1 MLFLRMDGKMVEVR
15 HLEHGITI
23 LGHAGYAEPGQ
34 DIVCAAISALTQVF
48 VASVE
53 ELTTDKIQSD
63 IAAGNTVI
71 QYGNLSER
79 GQLLIDSFFLGVK
92 MIAKQY
98 PANVR
103 VA

>member
-1 MLFLRMDGKMVEVR
+1 MIEVCR
-15 HLEHGITI
+15 YENGITI
-23 LGHAGYAEPGQ
+23 FGHAGYSEAGQ
-34 DIVCAAISALTQVF
+34 DIVCAAISALTQVLI
-48 VASVE
+48 ASVE

-71 QYGNLSER
+71 QYRDLSGR

-92 MIAKQY
+92 MIAEEY

-103 VA
+103 VV